1 MKVAEIS
8 LDNIIQKAK
17 LRAEVFIPVRGPALS
32 SEVPRK
38 RLGELVC
45 LSTAALDPPDF
56 EPRDLYIGLE
66 NVEPVSGDVINASR
80 ISQQHVRSRAKTY
93 SGGQILYGRL
103 RPYLR
108 KAALIPRDAPNG
120 LCSTEFIVLEPRTD
134 LVDPV
139 FFRALLVGDYVT
151 AQVTKLQAGSSLP
164 RISVKDFL
172 DIAVPVPPIKLQ
184 RALAQRL
191 RELAD
196 ERRQM
201 LRQVERCALESSQLV
216 ADSIQSNDRT
226 LDSGE
231 IARHE
236 LDEVSLN

>member
-1 MKVAEIS
+1 
-8 LDNIIQKAK
+8 
-17 LRAEVFIPVRGPALS
+17 
-32 SEVPRK
+32 
-38 RLGELVC
+38 GELVC

-80 ISQQHVRSRAKTY
+80 ISQQHVRSRAKIY

-139 FFRALLVGDYVT
+139 F
-151 AQVTKLQAGSSLP
+151 
-164 RISVKDFL
+164 
-172 DIAVPVPPIKLQ
+172 
-184 RALAQRL
+184 
-191 RELAD
+191 
-196 ERRQM
+196 
-201 LRQVERCALESSQLV
+201 
-216 ADSIQSNDRT
+216 
-226 LDSGE
+226 
-231 IARHE
+231 
-236 LDEVSLN
+236 